1 MNNVFSTS
9 DENSN
14 TSQTTEVSLLIYYE
28 EIRLN
33 KNIGIK
39 IMLFFSM
46 FILLIHVTEFYFSK
60 I

>member
-1 MNNVFSTS
+1 MINVFSTS

-14 TSQTTEVSLLIYYE
+14 TSQTTEVSSLIYYK

-39 IMLFFSM
+39 IMLFFS
-46 FILLIHVTEFYFSK
+46 ILYC
-60 I
+60 